1 MSQNANT
8 TARTVAASADK
19 RGSLDIA
26 ALVLLAILLAA
37 GFVLNF
43 TLGNALAISGIK
55 PQFIIAA
62 YCLAVLL
69 VRPGVPQAVVIGLV
83 SAAVIQPT
91 TSILGLNFLT
101 EAAGAASMALVVR
114 AAGTGKAV
122 PFAGALFTTFVSGA
136 LFAVCGTV
144 LMQADMAT
152 VLVKLP
158 TVLGTAAFNAAVV
171 QALFLPLS
179 KIVRR

>member
-26 ALVLLAILLAA
+26 ALVLLAA

-101 EAAGAASMALVVR
+101 EAAGAACMALVVR
-114 AAGTGKAV
+114 
-122 PFAGALFTTFVSGA
+122 
-136 LFAVCGTV
+136 
-144 LMQADMAT
+144 
-152 VLVKLP
+152 
-158 TVLGTAAFNAAVV
+158 
-171 QALFLPLS
+171 ALFLPLS